1 MTKRSRTRQLSSEER
16 RLWSHV
22 ARHVKPMKG
31 KALPP
36 EPQLEEKPDT
46 APAPRIGSPPPNVP
60 PFPPQKPGLP
70 PLAPVERR
78 TLLALRRGRKEVD
91 SVIDLH
97 GMRQEAA
104 HGALLSFLHH
114 GMRQAEAHQ
123 ALRSFL
129 HRSQGAGLKI
139 VLVVTGKGKA
149 GSDNPFEERGVLRR
163 MVPHWLRLP
172 DVRSLVVGFEEASP
186 QHGGSGALY
195 VRLRRR
201 RGAG

>member
-1 MTKRSRTRQLSSEER
+1 MTKRRRTRQLSSEER

-22 ARHVKPMKG
+22 ARNVKPMKG

-36 EPQLEEKPDT
+36 EPEPEDETAT
-46 APAPRIGSPPPNVP
+46 APAPQVSLAAPAPLPPLPAQP
-60 PFPPQKPGLP
+60 KKPAIP
-70 PLAPVERR
+70 PLAPVERK
-78 TLLALRRGRKEVD
+78 TLVALRRGRKDVD

-97 GMRQEAA
+97 GMRQE
-104 HGALLSFLHH
+104 
-114 GMRQAEAHQ
+114 EAHF
-123 ALRSFL
+123 ALISFL
-129 HRSQGAGLKI
+129 HRAQSSGCNV
-139 VLVVTGKGKA
+139 VLVITGKGGA
-149 GSDNPFEERGVLRR
+149 SSNGGMFEERGILRR

-172 DVRSLVVGFEEASP
+172 DLRSLVIGFEEASP

>member
-1 MTKRSRTRQLSSEER
+1 MTRSRRTRQLSSEER

-22 ARHVKPMKG
+22 ARHVKPMRG

-36 EPQLEEKPDT
+36 EPPSEEKQDA
-46 APAPRIGSPPPNVP
+46 APAPRIGSLPPSPAPVSP
-60 PFPPQKPGLP
+60 PKPSLP

-104 HGALLSFLHH
+104 HLALLH
-114 GMRQAEAHQ
+114 
-123 ALRSFL
+123 FL
-129 HRSQGAGLKI
+129 HRAQGSGHTL
-139 VLVVTGKGKA
+139 VLVITGKGGAAA
-149 GSDNPFEERGVLRR
+149 GMGIFEERGVLRR

-172 DVRSLVVGFEEASP
+172 DLRSLVVGFDEASP

-201 RGAG
+201 RSTG

>member
-1 MTKRSRTRQLSSEER
+1 MTKSRRTRQLSSEER

-36 EPQLEEKPDT
+36 EPQPEEKPD
-46 APAPRIGSPPPNVP
+46 AAASPPIGP
-60 PFPPQKPGLP
+60 PPAGPSPVPPQKPSLP

-104 HGALLSFLHH
+104 HLALLH
-114 GMRQAEAHQ
+114 
-123 ALRSFL
+123 FL
-129 HRSQGAGLKI
+129 HRAQGSGHTL
-139 VLVVTGKGKA
+139 VLVITGKGGAAA
-149 GSDNPFEERGVLRR
+149 GAGIFEERGVLRR

-195 VRLRRR
+195 VRLRRK

>member
-1 MTKRSRTRQLSSEER
+1 MTKSRRTRQLSSEEK

-22 ARHVKPMKG
+22 ARHVKPMQG

-36 EPQLEEKPDT
+36 EPEPEDKPAT
-46 APAPRIGSPPPNVP
+46 APAPVVAAPRPAQPPLPSS
-60 PFPPQKPGLP
+60 KPTMP

-78 TLLALRRGRKEVD
+78 TLQALRRGRKDVD

-97 GMRQEAA
+97 GMRQEEA
-104 HGALLSFLHH
+104 HFALLSFLHRAQSSGH
-114 GMRQAEAHQ
+114 G
-123 ALRSFL
+123 L
-129 HRSQGAGLKI
+129 
-139 VLVVTGKGKA
+139 VLVITGKGGA
-149 GSDNPFEERGVLRR
+149 AVSSGLFEERGVLRR

-172 DVRSLVVGFEEASP
+172 DLRHLVIGFEEASP
-186 QHGGSGALY
+186 QHGGSGAIY

>member
-1 MTKRSRTRQLSSEER
+1 MTKIRRTRQLSSEER

-36 EPQLEEKPDT
+36 EPQPEEKPDA
-46 APAPRIGSPPPNVP
+46 APSPRIGPPPPDVP

-104 HGALLSFLHH
+104 HLALLH
-114 GMRQAEAHQ
+114 
-123 ALRSFL
+123 FL
-129 HRSQGAGLKI
+129 HRAQGSGHTL
-139 VLVVTGKGKA
+139 VLVITGKGGAAA
-149 GSDNPFEERGVLRR
+149 GAGIFEERGVLRR

-195 VRLRRR
+195 VRLRRK
-201 RGAG
+201 RGTG

>member
-1 MTKRSRTRQLSSEER
+1 
-16 RLWSHV
+16 
-22 ARHVKPMKG
+22 
-31 KALPP
+31 
-36 EPQLEEKPDT
+36 
-46 APAPRIGSPPPNVP
+46 
-60 PFPPQKPGLP
+60 
-70 PLAPVERR
+70 VERR

-104 HGALLSFLHH
+104 HGALLN
-114 GMRQAEAHQ
+114 
-123 ALRSFL
+123 FL
-129 HRSQGAGLKI
+129 HRAQGSGHAV
-139 VLVVTGKGKA
+139 VLVITGKGGAAA
-149 GSDNPFEERGVLRR
+149 GTGIFEERGVLRR

-195 VRLRRR
+195 VRLRRK